1 MIPFILA
8 TSLLAAPLHARAANR
23 SPALL
28 ELFTSQGC
36 SSCPPADD
44 LLAELAARQ
53 PVPGIQIIPLAFHVD
68 YWDHLGWTDPF
79 AMAAYTRR
87 QYAYAAALGDSSVYT
102 PEAVINGSVGVVG
115 HHRGAILDALKPL
128 ARLGLRREG
137 GRLLVTGLRPGLGL
151 GLWVAV
157 AEDGLSTAV
166 GRGENAGQ
174 RLAQPAVVR
183 ALWTVDV
190 KGERV
195 WVPLK
200 LEAGWDQHRLRL
212 VAFQARA
219 EGAPVES
226 VGSCPWLDGPT

>member
-8 TSLLAAPLHARAANR
+8 ASLFATPLPARAADR
-23 SPALL
+23 APALL

-44 LLAELAARQ
+44 LLAELSARQ

-68 YWDHLGWTDPF
+68 YWNHLGWTDPF
-79 AMAAYTRR
+79 ATAAYTRR
-87 QYAYAAALGDSSVYT
+87 QYAYAAALGDSNVYT

-151 GLWVAV
+151 WVAV

-174 RLAQPAVVR
+174 RLAQPAVAR
-183 ALWTVDV
+183 ALWSVAA

-200 LEAGWDQHRLRL
+200 LEAGWDKHRLRL

-219 EGAPVES
+219 EGAVVES
-226 VGSCPWLDGPT
+226 AGSCAWLDGPS